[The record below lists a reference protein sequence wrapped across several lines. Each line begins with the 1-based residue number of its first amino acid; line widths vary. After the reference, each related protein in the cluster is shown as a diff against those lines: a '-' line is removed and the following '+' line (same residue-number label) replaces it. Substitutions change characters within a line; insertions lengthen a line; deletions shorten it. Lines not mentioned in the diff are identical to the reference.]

1 MRPFPLG
8 GTLLKGLRVTG
19 FTVQDHY
26 VESAKRERFIGQVTY
41 EHPAF
46 NAGIDVLTAKDQTSV
61 TKAQV
66 DSKGWAFWVTPKLGA
81 SGWEL
86 LLRHDNFTPNTT
98 ASSQKTKRD
107 IVGLAYWIPNL
118 QRVTAAV
125 MADYDSLKSDN
136 FTPARADDTRYGLK
150 MLINF

>member
-1 MRPFPLG
+1 M
-8 GTLLKGLRVTG
+8 
-19 FTVQDHY
+19 
-26 VESAKRERFIGQVTY
+26 
-41 EHPAF
+41 
-46 NAGIDVLTAKDQTSV
+46 NAGFDLLRAKDQTSV

-66 DSKGWAFWVTPKLGA
+66 ESKGWSAWVTPKLGTT
-81 SGWEL
+81 GWEV
-86 LLRHDNFTPNTT
+86 LLRHDNFTPNTS

-125 MADYDSLKSDN
+125 MADYDSLSA
-136 FTPARADDTRYGLK
+136 PGRADDTRYGLK